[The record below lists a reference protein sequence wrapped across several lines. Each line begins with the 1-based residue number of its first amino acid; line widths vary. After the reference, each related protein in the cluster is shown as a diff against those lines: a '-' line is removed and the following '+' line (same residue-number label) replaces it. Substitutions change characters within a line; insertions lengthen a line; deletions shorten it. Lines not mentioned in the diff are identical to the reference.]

1 MNSIPKIQ
9 TGPQANSK
17 PCMYIYTSVRTN
29 IKLDKWMCRTTKTA
43 QEKYFGHLFRTG
55 GRIMD
60 WLKEA
65 KGRDNRITRD
75 IFLNKDVTMA
85 SSPE

>member
-1 MNSIPKIQ
+1 
-9 TGPQANSK
+9 
-17 PCMYIYTSVRTN
+17 MYIYTSVRTN

-65 KGRDNRITRD
+65 KG
-75 IFLNKDVTMA
+75 M
-85 SSPE
+85 